1 MTTARPAV
9 VVRDVCQTY
18 GAVHALVD
26 VSLDVEEGA
35 FHGIIGPNGA
45 GKTTLMEIIHGA
57 RQPTSGTVALLGER
71 PLPRNPKLLA
81 RIGIQPQRTAFLT
94 KATVREHLSTM
105 VDLYGAPRGRAN
117 EVLETMHLTG
127 VASSRV
133 DKLSGGERQ
142 KLAIASAIMHRPAV
156 LFLDEPT
163 ATLDVSTRHDLI
175 GLLRTVKDSGT
186 TIIYTTHHL
195 EEAERLCDVV
205 TIVDHGRL
213 VVTATPAKL
222 IQNAHIGARILL
234 PYAQDQIDV
243 IRALG
248 SVETVSVVPDG
259 VSVDVH
265 EIGAGYADLVA
276 VGVDLSGSQVRSAGL
291 EDAFLS
297 LTGQEYRK

>member
-1 MTTARPAV
+1 MTTAGSAV
-9 VVRDVCQTY
+9 VVREVCRTY
-18 GAVHALVD
+18 GSIRALVD

-57 RQPTSGTVALLGER
+57 RRPTSGTVALLGE
-71 PLPRNPKLLA
+71 PPWPRRPKLLA
-81 RIGIQPQRTAFLT
+81 RIGIQPQRTAFLS

-117 EVLETMHLTG
+117 EVLEVMRLTD

-186 TIIYTTHHL
+186 TVIYTTHHL
-195 EEAERLCDVV
+195 DEAEKLCDVV
-205 TIVDHGRL
+205 TIVDHGRV
-213 VVTATPAKL
+213 VVTASPAKL
-222 IQNAHIGARILL
+222 IENANIGARILL
-234 PYAQDQIDV
+234 PYAQHQIEV
-243 IRALG
+243 IRGLG
-248 SVETVSVVPDG
+248 SVAMVSVVPDG
-259 VSVDVH
+259 VSVDVN

-276 VGVDLSGSQVRSAGL
+276 VGVDLSGSQVRSGGL
-291 EDAFLS
+291 EDAFLL
-297 LTGQEYRK
+297 LTGEAYQQ